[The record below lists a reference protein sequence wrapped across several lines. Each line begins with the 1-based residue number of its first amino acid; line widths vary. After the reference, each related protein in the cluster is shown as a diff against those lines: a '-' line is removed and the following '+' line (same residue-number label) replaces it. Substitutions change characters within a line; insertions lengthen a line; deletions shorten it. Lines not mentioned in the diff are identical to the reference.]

1 MSKAD
6 VERARAALAAFG
18 SGDIDRLLRQFHP
31 DFEGVVPPEPSAE
44 PDTYRGHAGIRRYVE
59 SFREYVD
66 GLRFVPEELI
76 DAGDA
81 VVVALRI
88 EGRGRGSGVPFE
100 RRLANRITVRD
111 GLIASITAYPASKR
125 PSPFDPPPSG
135 MPTRLAEAARGY
147 HSCLAPFVRRR

>member
-1 MSKAD
+1 MSEAD

-31 DFEGVVPPEPSAE
+31 DFEGVVPSELSAE

-76 DAGDA
+76 DVGDA

-88 EGRGRGSGVPFE
+88 EGRGSGAPFE
-100 RRLANRITVRD
+100 QRLANRITLRD
-111 GLIASITAYPASKR
+111 GLIASITAFATV
-125 PSPFDPPPSG
+125 D
-135 MPTRLAEAARGY
+135 EA
-147 HSCLAPFVRRR
+147 LAP